1 MDLKHLDLD
10 ICFTPNLGG
19 PTTRMLTKSQVQSL
33 CCVAWTLVPA
43 VGSAEV
49 CQAQKPCQH
58 DELSRVLSGVKPV
71 STLSSQTRWTLV
83 TDSFVESGVAQSVN
97 VTYFGV
103 EIAGARVQDSALSSL
118 ALV

>member
-1 MDLKHLDLD
+1 MEVLRCVRHR
-10 ICFTPNLGG
+10 
-19 PTTRMLTKSQVQSL
+19 TRANV
-33 CCVAWTLVPA
+33 V
-43 VGSAEV
+43 
-49 CQAQKPCQH
+49 H

-71 STLSSQTRWTLV
+71 SALSSQTRWTLV

-118 ALV
+118 VLV